1 MFWFCLVAGSGM
13 LFCLEVLRF
22 MRLICF
28 PVIGAGLNESKFGF
42 SNVGLAF
49 ADAPEGLRLGWLLAA
64 LSAVGAGVG
73 LLKLPGA
80 MATPSLIRG
89 VSRAFSGGFGFE
101 AIELALE

>member
-13 LFCLEVLRF
+13 LFFSELMGF
-22 MRLICF
+22 MGLVCF
-28 PVIGAGLNESKFGF
+28 PVIEAGLNESKFGF